1 MRTVAEY
8 RKFAMECRELAAK
21 LKDTRDKRALEL
33 MAAGWE
39 KVALEREVALQA
51 NVLQR
56 PMDTSSRESP

>member
-21 LKDTRDKRALEL
+21 LKDPRDKRALEL

-51 NVLQR
+51 NMPPGPLDAS
-56 PMDTSSRESP
+56 PRESP